1 MERFILMADIP
12 FEHAG
17 CNAWAIY
24 NSTNIA
30 AENSKNMHIA
40 EVTIKR
46 DNDGKV
52 SVRLNDDEETI
63 CKNKLIGKAEG
74 RRYSYFS
81 QSASDIR
88 SKVTELQKSGRE
100 VCGTCVSRFYADGE
114 A

>member
-1 MERFILMADIP
+1 MAQIQFKDRQ
-12 FEHAG
+12 

-24 NSTNIA
+24 NSTNIV
-30 AENSKNMHIA
+30 AENSKNMHVA
-40 EVTIKR
+40 EVAIKR

-52 SVRLNDDEETI
+52 SVYLNDDEETI
-63 CKNKLIGKAEG
+63 CKNKLISKAKG

-81 QSASDIR
+81 KSASDIR
-88 SKVTELQKSGRE
+88 SKMAELQNGGHE

>member
-17 CNAWAIY
+17 CNGWAIY
-24 NSTNIA
+24 DSTNIV
-30 AENSKNMHIA
+30 AENSKNMHVA

-52 SVRLNDDEETI
+52 SVYLNDDEETI
-63 CKNKLIGKAEG
+63 CKNKLISKAKG
-74 RRYSYFS
+74 RQYSYFS

-88 SKVTELQKSGRE
+88 SKMAELQNGGHE
-100 VCGTCVSRFYADGE
+100 VCGTCVSHFYADGE

>member
-1 MERFILMADIP
+1 MADIP

-17 CNAWAIY
+17 CNGWAIY
-24 NSTNIA
+24 DSTNIV

-52 SVRLNDDEETI
+52 SVYLNDDEETI
-63 CKNKLIGKAEG
+63 CKNKLISKAKG

-88 SKVTELQKSGRE
+88 FKVAELQNDGHE
-100 VCGTCVSRFYADGE
+100 ICGTCVSHFHVDGDE
-114 A
+114 